1 MAKETIN
8 GLGRRKTA
16 VARVY
21 LKSGKG
27 TFIVNGKDIKE
38 YISLKQLVDR
48 AIKPLN
54 VTESIDKFDITVNVK
69 GGGIKGQ
76 AEAISLGIA
85 RALVKNDE
93 TVKPALK
100 AENLMTRD
108 SRMVERKKFGKKKH
122 VKASNSVNVNLQKF
136 IKIIWQFLNYLSKK
150 C

>member
-27 TFIVNGKDIKE
+27 TITINGKDIKD
-38 YISLKQLVDR
+38 YIDLKQLVDR
-48 AIKPLN
+48 AMKPLN
-54 VTESIDKFDITVNVK
+54 VVDAASKFDITVNVK

-100 AENLMTRD
+100 AESLMTRD
-108 SRMVERKKFGKKKH
+108 SRMVERKKFGKKKAR
-122 VKASNSVNVNLQKF
+122 KSF
-136 IKIIWQFLNYLSKK
+136 QFSKR
-150 C
+150 

>member
-27 TFIVNGKDIKE
+27 VFTVNGKDIKE

-54 VTESIDKFDITVNVK
+54 VTDSIDKFDITVNVK

-100 AENLMTRD
+100 AESLMTRD
-108 SRMVERKKFGKKKH
+108 SRMVERKKFGKKKAR
-122 VKASNSVNVNLQKF
+122 KSF
-136 IKIIWQFLNYLSKK
+136 QFSKR
-150 C
+150 

>member
-27 TFIVNGKDIKE
+27 VITVNGKDIKE

-48 AIKPLN
+48 ALQPLN
-54 VTESIDKFDITVNVK
+54 VLDAVAKFDISVNVK

-108 SRMVERKKFGKKKH
+108 SRMVERKKFGKKKAR
-122 VKASNSVNVNLQKF
+122 KSF
-136 IKIIWQFLNYLSKK
+136 QFSKR
-150 C
+150 

>member
-27 TFIVNGKDIKE
+27 AFIINGKDIKE
-38 YISLKQLVDR
+38 YISLKQLIDR

-108 SRMVERKKFGKKKH
+108 SRMVERKKFGKKKAR
-122 VKASNSVNVNLQKF
+122 KSF
-136 IKIIWQFLNYLSKK
+136 QFSKR
-150 C
+150 

>member
-1 MAKETIN
+1 MANTTIN

-21 LKSGKG
+21 LKSGNG
-27 TFIVNGKDIKE
+27 TIIINGKDIKE
-38 YISLKQLVDR
+38 YINLQQLVDR
-48 AIKPLN
+48 ALKPLK
-54 VTESIDKFDITVNVK
+54 VLDAASKFDITVNVK

-100 AENLMTRD
+100 AESLMTRD
-108 SRMVERKKFGKKKH
+108 SRMVERKKFGKKKAR
-122 VKASNSVNVNLQKF
+122 KSF
-136 IKIIWQFLNYLSKK
+136 QFSKR
-150 C
+150 

>member
-27 TFIVNGKDIKE
+27 AITVNGKDIKE

-48 AIKPLN
+48 ALQPLN
-54 VTESIDKFDITVNVK
+54 VLDAVAKFDISVNVK

-108 SRMVERKKFGKKKH
+108 SRMVERKKFGKKKAR
-122 VKASNSVNVNLQKF
+122 KSF
-136 IKIIWQFLNYLSKK
+136 QFSKR
-150 C
+150 

>member
-38 YISLKQLVDR
+38 YISLKQLIDR

-108 SRMVERKKFGKKKH
+108 SRMVERKKFGKKKAR
-122 VKASNSVNVNLQKF
+122 KSF
-136 IKIIWQFLNYLSKK
+136 QFSKR
-150 C
+150 

>member
-21 LKSGKG
+21 LKSGNG
-27 TFIVNGKDIKE
+27 NFVINGKDIKD
-38 YISLKQLVDR
+38 YINLKQLIDR
-48 AIKPLN
+48 ALKPLN
-54 VTESIDKFDITVNVK
+54 VIDAASKFDITVNVK

-100 AENLMTRD
+100 AESLMTRD
-108 SRMVERKKFGKKKH
+108 SRMVERKKFGKKKAR
-122 VKASNSVNVNLQKF
+122 KSF
-136 IKIIWQFLNYLSKK
+136 QFSKR
-150 C
+150 

>member
-21 LKSGKG
+21 LKGGKG
-27 TFIVNGKDIKE
+27 AFIVNGKDINE
-38 YISLKQLVDR
+38 YITLKQLVDR

-54 VTESIDKFDITVNVK
+54 VTDSIGKFDITVNVK

-100 AENLMTRD
+100 AESLMTRD
-108 SRMVERKKFGKKKH
+108 SRMVERKKFGKKKAR
-122 VKASNSVNVNLQKF
+122 KSF
-136 IKIIWQFLNYLSKK
+136 QFSKR
-150 C
+150 

>member
-1 MAKETIN
+1 MAKEIIN

-27 TFIVNGKDIKE
+27 KFIVNGKDIKD
-38 YISLKQLVDR
+38 YIALKQLLDR
-48 AIKPLN
+48 ALKPLHMLDA
-54 VTESIDKFDITVNVK
+54 IAKFDVTVNVK

-93 TVKPALK
+93 TVKPVLK
-100 AENLMTRD
+100 TENLLTRD
-108 SRMVERKKFGKKKH
+108 SRMVERKKFGKKKAR
-122 VKASNSVNVNLQKF
+122 KSF
-136 IKIIWQFLNYLSKK
+136 QFSKR
-150 C
+150 

>member
-21 LKSGKG
+21 LKNGKG
-27 TFIVNGKDIKE
+27 VFIVNGKDINE
-38 YISLKQLVDR
+38 YITLKQLVDR

-54 VTESIDKFDITVNVK
+54 VTDSIGKFDITVNVK

-100 AENLMTRD
+100 AESLMTRD
-108 SRMVERKKFGKKKH
+108 SRMVERKKFGKKKAR
-122 VKASNSVNVNLQKF
+122 KSF
-136 IKIIWQFLNYLSKK
+136 QFSKR
-150 C
+150 